1 MAVVTGHCMSLEMLS
16 MVVLV
21 DVFESE
27 LAALTSADDW
37 FAFGKRSLIAIN
49 LNLVGTFRDLVEG

>member
-1 MAVVTGHCMSLEMLS
+1 MSLEMLS
-16 MVVLV
+16 MAVLV

-37 FAFGKRSLIAIN
+37 FALGRGS
-49 LNLVGTFRDLVEG
+49 

>member
-1 MAVVTGHCMSLEMLS
+1 MVAVVTGHCMFLEMLS

-27 LAALTSADDW
+27 LAALTSADDYLHLGRG
-37 FAFGKRSLIAIN
+37 A
-49 LNLVGTFRDLVEG
+49 